1 MSERQATEIP
11 ERSIV
16 KRYGLLIAL
25 AALIGLS
32 LIPAPQGL
40 SVAGHRMLAMLVFS
54 VILWMTEGVS
64 YPVSGVIIA
73 ALMTFLIG
81 MSPNPEKAGALYGTT
96 QGMTI
101 ALGGFSNTAWALVGA
116 ALFISAAMTKTG
128 LDRRIALKVL
138 SIVGASANRIIIGVI
153 LVGFVLSFFVPSTT
167 ARVACLVPIV
177 LGIITAFGVDRS
189 SSFAAVLLIAT
200 AQADSIWNVG
210 IKTAAAQ
217 NMIAVSFIRQQLG
230 YDITWL
236 EWFTAAAPFSLMMS
250 IALFFVLIKLI
261 PPDVKEIPGGREIVK
276 KQLAALG
283 PMSTSET
290 KLLCILIGLLFFW
303 TTEKILHGID
313 TSSSTLVAITLM
325 MVPRFGIMTWEE
337 AQERIPWGTLFLFGM
352 GISLGSAIVSTKA
365 GVWLA
370 KAIVPFFGLSM
381 ASSLVIVLSL
391 AAFLIV
397 IHLGFASATGLA
409 AAMIPIIIEVLKNVS
424 TPGLNVIGMTMILQ
438 YVISFGFILPV
449 NAPQNMVAFG
459 TNTFSVS
466 QFMRTGIPLTVIAY
480 LLVAFLSATYWKF
493 LGLVG

>member
-1 MSERQATEIP
+1 VSERQSCVIP
-11 ERSIV
+11 QRSIR

-40 SVAGHRMLAMLVFS
+40 SVAGHRMLALLVFS

-96 QGMTI
+96 QGMTA
-101 ALGGFSNTAWALVGA
+101 ALAGFSNTACALVGA

-128 LDRRIALKVL
+128 LHRRIALKIL
-138 SIVGASANRIIIGVI
+138 SIIGTTANRIIIGVI
-153 LVGFVLSFFVPSTT
+153 LVGLVLSFFVPSTT

-177 LGIITAFGVDRS
+177 LGIITAFGVDKS
-189 SSFAAVLLIAT
+189 SNFAAVLLIAT

-217 NMIAVSFIRQQLG
+217 NMIAVGFIRQQLG

-236 EWFTAAAPFSLMMS
+236 EWFIAAAPYALLMS
-250 IALFFVLIKLI
+250 IALFFVLVKII
-261 PPDVKEIPGGREIVK
+261 PPDVSEIPGGREIVR

-283 PMSTSET
+283 PMSASEI
-290 KLLCILIGLLFFW
+290 KLLCISIALLFFW
-303 TTEKILHGID
+303 TTEKILHDID
-313 TSSSTLVAITLM
+313 TSSSTLAAITFM
-325 MVPRFGIMTWEE
+325 MVPRLGIMTWEE
-337 AQERIPWGTLFLFGM
+337 AQQRIPWGTLFLFGM

-370 KAIVPFFGLSM
+370 KGIAPFFGLST
-381 ASSLVIVLSL
+381 ASPFVIVLTL

-397 IHLGFASATGLA
+397 IHLGFASASGLA

-438 YVISFGFILPV
+438 YVVSFGFILPV

-459 TNTFSVS
+459 TETFTVS
-466 QFMRTGIPLTVIAY
+466 QFIRTGIPLTIIAY
-480 LLVAFLSATYWKF
+480 LLVALLSATYWKF
-493 LGLVG
+493 LGLV

>member
-236 EWFTAAAPFSLMMS
+236 EWFTT
-250 IALFFVLIKLI
+250 
-261 PPDVKEIPGGREIVK
+261 PP
-276 KQLAALG
+276 
-283 PMSTSET
+283 
-290 KLLCILIGLLFFW
+290 
-303 TTEKILHGID
+303 
-313 TSSSTLVAITLM
+313 
-325 MVPRFGIMTWEE
+325 
-337 AQERIPWGTLFLFGM
+337 
-352 GISLGSAIVSTKA
+352 
-365 GVWLA
+365 
-370 KAIVPFFGLSM
+370 LS
-381 ASSLVIVLSL
+381 
-391 AAFLIV
+391 
-397 IHLGFASATGLA
+397 
-409 AAMIPIIIEVLKNVS
+409 P
-424 TPGLNVIGMTMILQ
+424 
-438 YVISFGFILPV
+438 
-449 NAPQNMVAFG
+449 
-459 TNTFSVS
+459 
-466 QFMRTGIPLTVIAY
+466 
-480 LLVAFLSATYWKF
+480 
-493 LGLVG
+493 